1 MAIRVLVIDDEDDYR
16 IILRDVLGEAGFE
29 VRLAVDGS
37 EGLAALKQFKP
48 DVVLCDWMMPK
59 LDGQAFVAQLRSDPA
74 YKALPVIMLTVKQT
88 SDDELEALHFGV
100 DDFIV
105 KPFQSED
112 LLARIRAVLRR
123 TKV

>member
-1 MAIRVLVIDDEDDYR
+1 MATKVLAIDDEEDYR
-16 IILRDVLGEAGFE
+16 VILRDVLGEAGFE

-48 DVVLCDWMMPK
+48 DVILCDWMMPK
-59 LDGQAFVAQLRSDPA
+59 LDGQAFVAQLRSEPA
-74 YKALPVIMLTVKQT
+74 TKSIPVIMLTVKQT

-105 KPFQSED
+105 KPFQSDD